1 MFGEPNSLFEIV
13 FKILVLGV
21 LPSFI
26 LVRMVYL
33 DFKESRS
40 QKESSELDDSLGSL
54 REIRES
60 LGVLT
65 KTLLIYLRNLQEK

>member
-1 MFGEPNSLFEIV
+1 MFGEPNSVFEIV

-21 LPSFI
+21 LPTFI

-40 QKESSELDDSLGSL
+40 QEASPELDESIGNP
-54 REIRES
+54 RED
-60 LGVLT
+60 
-65 KTLLIYLRNLQEK
+65 